1 MMIIVKWL
9 SIHIT
14 RSIGL
19 QSRDFNS
26 VIVFT
31 QKKNKEP
38 NRHSI
43 NRLIID

>member
-1 MMIIVKWL
+1 MMMVVKWL
-9 SIHIT
+9 PIHIT

-26 VIVFT
+26 VIVFI
-31 QKKNKEP
+31 QKNKEP
-38 NRHSI
+38 NTHSI